1 MQKLRRALA
10 SPRNVGDQ
18 FAPWASVPCLLASTQ
33 RHLTLGLFALVS
45 LTVPSENGPVRSCSK
60 RGFRY
65 T

>member
-10 SPRNVGDQ
+10 SPRNARDR
-18 FAPWASVPCLLASTQ
+18 FASRAGVPRLLASTQ
-33 RHLTLGLFALVS
+33 RHFTVGLFALVS
-45 LTVPSENGPVRSCSK
+45 LTAPSENGPVRSCSK

>member
-10 SPRNVGDQ
+10 SPRNARDQ
-18 FAPWASVPCLLASTQ
+18 FAPWAGARCFLASTQ

-45 LTVPSENGPVRSCSK
+45 LTVPSENGPIRSCSEK
-60 RGFRY
+60 SFRN